1 MVKVLDAFKIHFIL
15 KYEVR
20 TPHSSLKE
28 EVKESEWTSA
38 LILLLFG
45 LTSHDTTIILHIFSL
60 SVACPSKD
68 RHQLKSIPCV
78 FATVVLSLLVHSN
91 TWLLLQPSWTNYV
104 SQSWFLSSLCRK
116 RNIGNKKFLIVNR
129 EYWSSNF
136 WSIQSFEHSIHM
148 H

>member
-45 LTSHDTTIILHIFSL
+45 LTSHDTTIIHIFSL
-60 SVACPSKD
+60 SVACPSKG
-68 RHQLKSIPCV
+68 RHQLTSIPCV
-78 FATVVLSLLVHSN
+78 FSTVVLSLLVHSN
-91 TWLLLQPSWTNYV
+91 TLLLLQPSWTNYV
-104 SQSWFLSSLCRK
+104 SQSWFLSSSYVE
-116 RNIGNKKFLIVNR
+116 NEIVLEIENFWLFR

-136 WSIQSFEHSIHM
+136 
-148 H
+148 